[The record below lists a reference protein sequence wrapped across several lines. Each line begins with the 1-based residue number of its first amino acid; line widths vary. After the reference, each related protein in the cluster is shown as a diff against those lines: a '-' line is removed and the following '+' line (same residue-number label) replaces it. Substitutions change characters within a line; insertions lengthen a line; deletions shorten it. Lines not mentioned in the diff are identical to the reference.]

1 MAQRTRDEVW
11 EQRTGWLLALVALTY
26 LAMYSVHVLAR
37 PHGVEPRI
45 VLAATWFTWGLFVVD
60 YLVRLALAPDK
71 LHWFVHHLFD
81 VVIVALPLMGP
92 LRLLRAVV
100 AFGALQKAVGNAV
113 RGRILLYTLTG
124 ATLLIYVGSLAVLA
138 QERDHPGAN
147 ITSFG
152 KALWW
157 AISTVTTVGYGD
169 VYPITV
175 AGRVIAGLLMVG
187 GITWIGVVTGSLAS
201 WIVQAVSDAQTAR
214 HEASAASIDELRT
227 EMSGLAEELRQACAA
242 LTAAQQADGADTN
255 RDAESRVFG
264 SPPRGYAAP
273 AG

>member
-1 MAQRTRDEVW
+1 MAERTREEVW
-11 EQRTGWLLALVALTY
+11 EQRTGWLLALVAVAY
-26 LAMYSVHVLAR
+26 LAMYSIHVLAR
-37 PHGVEPRI
+37 PHGAEPRI
-45 VLAATWFTWGLFVVD
+45 VWAATWCTWGLFVID
-60 YLVRLALAPDK
+60 YVVRLTLASDR

-81 VVIVALPLMGP
+81 AVIVALPLMGP

-138 QERDHPGAN
+138 QERDHPGAT

-175 AGRVIAGLLMVG
+175 TGRVIAGVLMVG
-187 GITWIGVVTGSLAS
+187 GISLIGVVTGSLAS
-201 WIVQAVSDAQTAR
+201 WIVQAVSDTQTAR
-214 HEASAASIDELRT
+214 DAASAASIDELRKEVCT
-227 EMSGLAEELRQACAA
+227 LTAELRQVSAVLTDARQTPAA
-242 LTAAQQADGADTN
+242 DLLTPL
-255 RDAESRVFG
+255 
-264 SPPRGYAAP
+264 SPPVANHA
-273 AG
+273 